1 MDIDIKI
8 DGTQLNAALERLK
21 HVGGDLTPAMRK
33 ISQTLATETELNFL
47 AEGRP
52 KWVPLSETTKLL
64 RQGKK
69 KKTGGQFRILQHR
82 GQLAASVDTQYDAT
96 SASTGSNKVYS
107 AIQQRGGKAGRGLKV
122 TIPARPYLPVT
133 ASDELQPA
141 AEQGVLETIMRHIG
155 NAAGV

>member
-33 ISQTLATETELNFL
+33 ISQTLATETEFNFL

-82 GQLAASVDTQYDAT
+82 GKLAGSVDARYDAT
-96 SASTGSNKVYS
+96 SATIGSNKVYA

-141 AEQGVLETIMRHIG
+141 AEQGVLDTIMRHIESV
-155 NAAGV
+155 AGV

>member
-1 MDIDIKI
+1 MIDIKI

-21 HVGGDLTPAMRK
+21 QVGGDLTPAMRK
-33 ISQTLATETELNFL
+33 ISQTLATETEFNFL

-82 GQLAASVDTQYDAT
+82 GQLAGSVDAQYDAT
-96 SASTGSNKVYS
+96 SATIGSNKVYA

-141 AEQGVLETIMRHIG
+141 AEKGVLDTIMRHIES
-155 NAAGV
+155 AVGV